1 MIPSSRMLSA
11 APRGAIADEPEYT
24 PDSIEIYQDW
34 RWFYTAW
41 WTIFWLVSCRSEEL
55 PKGVEHH
62 ALGSPT
68 VEKESNCIIGSLLDG
83 LQLIWAAL
91 HALFQN
97 HLRGT
102 SHGHRQRPITLWRAS
117 ANSGTVTNWKPLG
130 AGGRR
135 RINNS
140 IGLDE
145 LLISEL
151 SYCAVLLMLPLMLM
165 RRQCIVIHR
174 EPVTV
179 ISQIGP
185 CTFYTLK
192 RI

>member
-1 MIPSSRMLSA
+1 MDCS
-11 APRGAIADEPEYT
+11 
-24 PDSIEIYQDW
+24 
-34 RWFYTAW
+34 F
-41 WTIFWLVSCRSEEL
+41 
-55 PKGVEHH
+55 
-62 ALGSPT
+62 
-68 VEKESNCIIGSLLDG
+68 
-83 LQLIWAAL
+83 IWAAL

-102 SHGHRQRPITLWRAS
+102 SHGHRQRPIKLWRAS
-117 ANSGTVTNWKPLG
+117 ANPGTVTNWKPLG

-165 RRQCIVIHR
+165 CSQCIVIHG